1 MRINDLL
8 AEQVQDEAD
17 FMTVM
22 QALLPL
28 AMKELGING
37 LPRIKLQPRLDVDEQ
52 PSFGRYVDEEKTIY
66 LALEDRHP
74 LDIARTFAHELVHF
88 KQGVEHRLEPD
99 SGETGS
105 PEENEAHEVA
115 GVIMRHLN
123 KAHPEFFNADSINL
137 KENMDHD
144 KDHRAVPELKAA
156 LLSRK
161 KKIQSVRD
169 DKDAVYDIIDGLMTS
184 IAKAHGISGQKLH
197 DMWVDQYKEIPD
209 TWILK

>member
-8 AEQVQDEAD
+8 VEQVQDDAD

-28 AMKELGING
+28 EMKELGIDG
-37 LPRIKLQPRLDVDEQ
+37 LPKIKLQSRLSVDEQ
-52 PSFGRYVDEEKTIY
+52 PSFGRYVEEERTIY
-66 LALEDRHP
+66 RALEDRHP
-74 LDIARTFAHELVHF
+74 LDIARTFAHELVHY

-123 KAHPEFFNADSINL
+123 KAHPEFFDAGSINL
-137 KENMDHD
+137 N
-144 KDHRAVPELKAA
+144 
-156 LLSRK
+156 
-161 KKIQSVRD
+161 
-169 DKDAVYDIIDGLMTS
+169 
-184 IAKAHGISGQKLH
+184 
-197 DMWVDQYKEIPD
+197 
-209 TWILK
+209 